1 MVSRD
6 NQISLVGLMI
16 AIAVIAVGLAAVR
29 LTTVETVCF
38 EVMLIAM
45 FAALAAWTWGM
56 VRKSFGAIPAALW
69 LILCGISLICAA
81 TIGVLEFIRR

>member
-1 MVSRD
+1 VK
-6 NQISLVGLMI
+6 LAAVG
-16 AIAVIAVGLAAVR
+16 IAVGLAAVR

-81 TIGVLEFIRR
+81 TIGILEFIRR